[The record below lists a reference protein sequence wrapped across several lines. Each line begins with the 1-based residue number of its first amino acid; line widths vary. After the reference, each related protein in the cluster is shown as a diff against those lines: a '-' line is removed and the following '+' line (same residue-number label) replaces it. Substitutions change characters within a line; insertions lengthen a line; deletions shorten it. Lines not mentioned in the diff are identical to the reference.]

1 MTFSVKLTRN
11 EYMDFCAKTRRK
23 SVWSAVLGMF
33 MLVGTAA
40 VYVIE
45 GYMLPLAW
53 LLAAVGLFLLSAETV
68 WLSLREKGEAGRR
81 YDASDTLSGAVT
93 VTLDDTTVTVKTA
106 CMEGCVPLAWMTEKK
121 KTADMLAL
129 VFGEEL
135 CVYIPRRAISAAQWE
150 ELKKRV

>member
-33 MLVGTAA
+33 MLVGANG
-40 VYVIE
+40 VYLLE
-45 GYMLPLAW
+45 GYMLPIAW
-53 LLAAVGLFLLSAETV
+53 LLVAVGLFLLSAETV

-93 VTLDDTTVTVKTA
+93 VTIDESTVTVKTA
-106 CMEGCVPLAWMTEKK
+106 SMEGTVPLAWMTAKK
-121 KTADMLAL
+121 KTVDMVCLC
-129 VFGEEL
+129 FGEEL
-135 CVYIPRRAISAAQWE
+135 FVYIPRRAVSAEEWE
-150 ELKKRV
+150 RVCHL